1 MARGDPDPPRT
12 RLGVPLLRDGTPAG
26 VFVLTRREVRPF
38 TDREIELVH
47 TFAAQAVIAVENARL
62 FNETKEALERQ
73 TATSDILK
81 VIASS
86 PSDVQPV
93 FEAIA
98 ERSNRLVQGLST
110 TVQSLVDD
118 TLHIMAFTRTSP
130 EADAALQASFPRPLS
145 RFPWGERIR
154 RGEIVHIPD
163 VEVELAEF
171 PALLEVARL
180 RGFRSMLFVPL
191 LREGTVIGIISV
203 TQVAAGRFTDHH
215 VQLLQ
220 TFADQAVIAIG
231 NVRLFDEVQAKTR
244 DLTEAL
250 TFQTGSS
257 NILSVIASSPTG
269 VGPVLQAIVESA
281 CELCEAYD
289 AIIALKDG
297 KELALRAHHGPIAMN
312 RERWPNHRTSLSGRA
327 IADRAPVHLRD
338 VLSDEGAEFPIGQE
352 MSRLDGVRSMLS
364 VPMIL
369 DDRIRSEPIVASAHR
384 SGIRSATN
392 KSRCCRPSPTR
403 R

>member
-1 MARGDPDPPRT
+1 
-12 RLGVPLLRDGTPAG
+12 
-26 VFVLTRREVRPF
+26 
-38 TDREIELVH
+38 
-47 TFAAQAVIAVENARL
+47 
-62 FNETKEALERQ
+62 
-73 TATSDILK
+73 
-81 VIASS
+81 
-86 PSDVQPV
+86 
-93 FEAIA
+93 
-98 ERSNRLVQGLST
+98 
-110 TVQSLVDD
+110 
-118 TLHIMAFTRTSP
+118 MAFTRTSP

-145 RFPWGERIR
+145 RFPGASGSAGAKSSTSRMLK
-154 RGEIVHIPD
+154 
-163 VEVELAEF
+163 VELAEF

-203 TQVAAGRFTDHH
+203 TRVAPGRFADHH

-244 DLTEAL
+244 DLSEAL

-257 NILSVIASSPTG
+257 KILSVIASSPTD

-297 KELALRAHHGPIAMN
+297 DELALRAHHGPIAMTG
-312 RERWPNHRTSLSGRA
+312 ERWPNHRTSLSGRA
-327 IADRAPVHLRD
+327 IADARQCTFATSYPMKARNFQ
-338 VLSDEGAEFPIGQE
+338 SKQ
-352 MSRLDGVRSMLS
+352 MSRVRWRSQHVQR
-364 VPMIL
+364 VP
-369 DDRIRSEPIVASAHR
+369 DDPRGRAIGDDLRCCASQIH
-384 SGIRSATN
+384 SATN
-392 KSRCCRPSPTR
+392 KSRCCRHSPTR